1 MSFVSGT
8 IAKALG
14 LLQFMV
20 LLCLSGM
27 AQTPQ
32 WVVSAGGPNGSD
44 YIRICRIAPGGNI
57 YVAGRFTDTI
67 DLDPS
72 PDTHMLDSNGHED
85 LFLAAYTPDGGLLW
99 GFGTGG
105 PDNDN
110 VYDLA
115 IDSSGSV
122 YITGYYKG
130 ANVDFDH

>member
-72 PDTHMLDSNGHED
+72 PDTHMLVSNGHARWWPP
-85 LFLAAYTPDGGLLW
+85 LGLRYRWSGQRQCLRSRHRLLW
-99 GFGTGG
+99 
-105 PDNDN
+105 
-110 VYDLA
+110 
-115 IDSSGSV
+115 
-122 YITGYYKG
+122 
-130 ANVDFDH
+130 